1 MKYLAIALALAA
13 LTGAQTPGISI
24 RPGTTGPVSSI
35 KAGSRMGAPILGYL
49 AGPGALELHVILGTA
64 KGAQLGGALPVP
76 AGAKRLFVPPRE
88 HYLFVESKGSEPL
101 GLWMPTKPDSEILRV
116 SGAMAHPDSVVFSAR
131 GDAAVLYGKSS
142 DSLQIVSGLPAEP
155 VLTVR
160 PGIAQF
166 GEPAN
171 FAVSDDGV
179 VVVVVTSADGTAI
192 ASAQASSWQR
202 LPAAYGASALGFVP
216 RTHNL
221 IVSDSAQQT
230 ITLVSNVAENT
241 QATQML
247 AHGVAADKLAFTKE
261 GFLLLAASSAQ
272 NKLWTIDLKTML
284 PGPVSSASSIE
295 TLLPLRDGHTFLYSL
310 SAFSLINLPVDSDSA
325 AAAGDAHVTR

>member
-24 RPGTTGPVSSI
+24 RPDTTGPVSAI

-49 AGPGALELHVILGTA
+49 AGPGALDLHVILGTA

-76 AGAKRLFVPPRE
+76 AVAKRFFVPPRE
-88 HYLFVESKGSEPL
+88 HYLFVESNGSEPL
-101 GLWMPTKPDSEILRV
+101 GLWMPTKPDSEMVRV
-116 SGAMAHPDSVVFSAR
+116 NGAMAHPDSVTFSAR
-131 GDAAVLYGKSS
+131 GDAAALYGKSI
-142 DSLQIVSGLPAEP
+142 DSMQIVSGLPAEP
-155 VLTVR
+155 VLTLR
-160 PGIAQF
+160 AGIAQF
-166 GEPAN
+166 GEPAT
-171 FAVSDDGV
+171 FAVSDDGA
-179 VVVVVTSADGTAI
+179 VVVVTLSDGTAI
-192 ASAQASSWQR
+192 AGSQASSWQR

-247 AHGVAADKLAFTKE
+247 AHGVAADRLAFTKE

-272 NKLWTIDLKTML
+272 RKLWTIDLKTML

-310 SAFSLINLPVDSDSA
+310 SGFSLINLPVESDSA

>member
-1 MKYLAIALALAA
+1 MKYFSIALAWAA
-13 LTGAQTPGISI
+13 LTGAQTPAISI
-24 RPGTTGPVSSI
+24 RPDTSGPVSAI
-35 KAGSRMGAPILGYL
+35 KTGSRMGAPILGYL
-49 AGPGALELHVILGTA
+49 AGPGALELHVILATA
-64 KGAQLGGALPVP
+64 KGAQLGGALAVP

-101 GLWMPTKPDSEILRV
+101 GLWMPTKPDSELVRV
-116 SGAMAHPDSVVFSAR
+116 SGAMAHPDSVAFSAR
-131 GDAAVLYGKSS
+131 GDAAVLYGKSG
-142 DSLQIVSGLPAEP
+142 DSMQIVSGLPAEP

-160 PGIAQF
+160 AGIAKF

-171 FAVSDDGV
+171 FAVSDDGA
-179 VVVVVTSADGTAI
+179 VVVVTFADGTAM
-192 ASAQASSWQR
+192 AGSQASSWQR
-202 LPAAYGASALGFVP
+202 LPAAYGASALAFVP

-230 ITLVSNVAENT
+230 ITLVSNVAQNT

-247 AHGVAADKLAFTKE
+247 AHGVAADRLAFTKE

-272 NKLWTIDLKTML
+272 SKLWTIDLKTML
-284 PGPVSSASSIE
+284 PGPVSSAPSIE

-310 SAFSLINLPVDSDSA
+310 SGFSLINLPVDSDSA